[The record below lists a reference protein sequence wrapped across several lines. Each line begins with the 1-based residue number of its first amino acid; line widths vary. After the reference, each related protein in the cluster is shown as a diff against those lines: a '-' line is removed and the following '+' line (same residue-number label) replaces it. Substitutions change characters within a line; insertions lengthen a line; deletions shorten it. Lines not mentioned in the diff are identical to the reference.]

1 MRGGSHVRCGNYS
14 GKATRGRRA
23 FAVLILRSSEL
34 RCVMPAVKEAHT
46 EEGPAVNIPVAGRV
60 PLPPRQN
67 MIYYA
72 GLGARKSTRLNSSHL
87 GISYAVFCLKKKN
100 PTK

>member
-1 MRGGSHVRCGNYS
+1 
-14 GKATRGRRA
+14 
-23 FAVLILRSSEL
+23 
-34 RCVMPAVKEAHT
+34 MPAVKKEEHT

-72 GLGARKSTRLNSSHL
+72 GLGAMTAL
-87 GISYAVFCLKKKN
+87 GVIDWPVTLAVAAGYALA
-100 PTK
+100 THDRHQESQQ

>member
-1 MRGGSHVRCGNYS
+1 
-14 GKATRGRRA
+14 
-23 FAVLILRSSEL
+23 
-34 RCVMPAVKEAHT
+34 MPAVKKEEHT

-72 GLGARKSTRLNSSHL
+72 GLGAMTAL
-87 GISYAVFCLKKKN
+87 GVIDWPVTLAVAAGYSLA
-100 PTK
+100 THDRHQESQQ

>member
-1 MRGGSHVRCGNYS
+1 
-14 GKATRGRRA
+14 
-23 FAVLILRSSEL
+23 
-34 RCVMPAVKEAHT
+34 MPAVKKEEHT

-72 GLGARKSTRLNSSHL
+72 GLGAMTAL
-87 GISYAVFCLKKKN
+87 GVIDWPVTLAVAAGYALATHD
-100 PTK
+100 PLATHDRHQESQQ